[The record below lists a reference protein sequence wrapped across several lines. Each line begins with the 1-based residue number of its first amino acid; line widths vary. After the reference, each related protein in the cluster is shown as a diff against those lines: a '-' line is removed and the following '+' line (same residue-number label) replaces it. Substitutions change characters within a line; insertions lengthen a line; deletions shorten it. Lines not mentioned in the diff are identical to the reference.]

1 MKKILKT
8 QINEEVIKEE
18 EDKKNRDDNILEGR
32 YRYGNMIKEKE

>member
-8 QINEEVIKEE
+8 QINEEVIKEG

-32 YRYGNMIKEKE
+32 CRYGNMIKEKE